1 MELRSLEEY
10 CAELGV
16 LVKVVPRGMDLLPPT
31 AVVDQL
37 SHNPNLTEEKKELT
51 RIFESSASDV
61 VEAGTLPV
69 VGDGFSGD
77 WD

>member
-1 MELRSLEEY
+1 MELHGLEAY

-16 LVKVVPRGMDLLPPT
+16 LVQVVPRGMDLLPPT

-37 SHNPNLTEEKKELT
+37 GHNPNLTEEKKHLAH
-51 RIFESSASDV
+51 IFERSASDL

-69 VGDGFSGD
+69 VGDGFSGG